1 MTQWH
6 HVNSFK
12 LVIDKQLI
20 QLFNTENKILFT
32 KKKSLKVIKYML
44 IIFVK
49 AKYKIQKPLL
59 STNILIL
66 SC

>member
-32 KKKSLKVIKYML
+32 KKKLKSYEIYVDN
-44 IIFVK
+44 F
-49 AKYKIQKPLL
+49 
-59 STNILIL
+59 
-66 SC
+66 C